1 MNVSNRLF
9 VSGKAT
15 ICNRNE
21 GTVSRFI
28 SSTVQNFENQ
38 CHRVSLK
45 QTEKKTL
52 LIDTALIS
60 VHTAGKRV
68 YSMSHD
74 ICNRFDT
81 TYRIDENVLFIIDPN
96 IEIFILIAFC
106 FVIEVNVYP
115 KTIMLPKIS

>member
-1 MNVSNRLF
+1 MSQSVLETNR
-9 VSGKAT
+9 
-15 ICNRNE
+15 
-21 GTVSRFI
+21 
-28 SSTVQNFENQ
+28 
-38 CHRVSLK
+38 
-45 QTEKKTL
+45 KKTL

-81 TYRIDENVLFIIDPN
+81 TYRIDENVLLIIDPN

-106 FVIEVNVYP
+106 FVIEVNVHP
-115 KTIMLPKIS
+115 KTIILQKKS